1 MGSPDRVVPEARHVV
16 MATDGRELGRRA
28 QQTRRRL
35 LEATQELLETRS
47 IRDVRVV
54 DIARTVGSSPATFYQ
69 YFADVETA
77 VLALADDVADELD
90 PIVHLLDD
98 PWTGKAG
105 LDTARQLVDSF
116 VTYWDRY
123 RAVLRVRNL
132 AAEEGDTRFRELRVR
147 TLSRITDRL
156 RTQIAESQDA
166 GRASTDLQP
175 YAAAAGLVAM
185 LERMAAYHVSIE
197 DRGLT
202 RDEMV
207 ETLARMIYGVVTGR
221 R

>member
-1 MGSPDRVVPEARHVV
+1 VSDAEANVVA
-16 MATDGRELGRRA
+16 MDGRQLGRRA

-35 LEATQELLETRS
+35 LDATQELLESRS

-54 DIARTVGSSPATFYQ
+54 DIARAVGASPATFYQ
-69 YFADVETA
+69 YFADVESA
-77 VLALADDVADELD
+77 VLVLAEDVADELD
-90 PIVHLLDD
+90 PIAHLLDE
-98 PWTGKAG
+98 PWRGNSG
-105 LDTARQLVDSF
+105 LDIARQLVDSF
-116 VTYWDRY
+116 VAYWDRY

-132 AAEEGDTRFRELRVR
+132 ASEEGDARFREVRVR

-156 RTQIAESQDA
+156 RTQIVDAQQA
-166 GRASTDLQP
+166 GRVSPEVQP

-185 LERMAAYHVSIE
+185 LERMAAYHVTIE

-207 ETLARMIYGVVTGR
+207 ETLARVIHGTVTGR
-221 R
+221 K

>member
-1 MGSPDRVVPEARHVV
+1 M
-16 MATDGRELGRRA
+16 DGRQLGKRA
-28 QQTRRRL
+28 QQTRRNL
-35 LEATQELLETRS
+35 LDATQAQLETRS

-54 DIARTVGSSPATFYQ
+54 DIARSVGASPATFYQ
-69 YFADVETA
+69 YFADVQSA
-77 VLALADDVADELD
+77 VLVLAEEVADELD
-90 PIVHLLDD
+90 PIAHLLDE
-98 PWTGKAG
+98 PWRGKQG
-105 LDTARQLVDSF
+105 LDVARQLVDSF
-116 VTYWDRY
+116 VAYWDRY

-132 AAEEGDTRFRELRVR
+132 AAEEGDQRFREVRVR

-156 RTQIAESQDA
+156 RRQIDDAQAA
-166 GRASTDLQP
+166 GRVDGDVQP

-207 ETLARMIYGVVTGR
+207 ETLARIIHGTVTGR
-221 R
+221 TR

>member
-1 MGSPDRVVPEARHVV
+1 M
-16 MATDGRELGRRA
+16 DGRQLGRRA

-35 LEATQELLETRS
+35 LDATQELLESRS

-54 DIARTVGSSPATFYQ
+54 DIARTVGASPATFYQ
-69 YFADVETA
+69 YFADVESA
-77 VLALADDVADELD
+77 VLVLAEEVADQLD
-90 PIVHLLDD
+90 PIAHLLDE
-98 PWTGKAG
+98 PMRGRNG
-105 LDTARQLVDSF
+105 LDIARQLVDSF
-116 VTYWDRY
+116 VAYWDKY

-132 AAEEGDTRFRELRVR
+132 ASEEGDQRFREVRVR
-147 TLSRITDRL
+147 TLSQITDRV
-156 RTQIAESQDA
+156 RKQIVDAQAA
-166 GRASTDLQP
+166 GRVAPEVQP

-202 RDEMV
+202 RAEMV
-207 ETLARMIYGVVTGR
+207 ETLARVIHGTVTGR

>member
-1 MGSPDRVVPEARHVV
+1 MEAVTPLR
-16 MATDGRELGRRA
+16 AADGRTPGRRGLA
-28 QQTRRRL
+28 TRQRL
-35 LEATQELLETRS
+35 LEQTAEMLRTS
-47 IRDVRVV
+47 SYRDLKVI
-54 DIARTVGSSPATFYQ
+54 DIAREAGTSPATFYQ
-69 YFADVETA
+69 YFADVESA
-77 VLALADDVADELD
+77 VLALADEVADELE
-90 PIVHLLDD
+90 PIAHLLDE
-98 PWTGKAG
+98 PWKGKSG
-105 LDTARQLVDSF
+105 LDVARQLVDSF

-156 RTQIAESQDA
+156 RTQIADAQEA

>member
-1 MGSPDRVVPEARHVV
+1 MPEARQAIAAV
-16 MATDGRELGRRA
+16 DGRQLGRRA
-28 QQTRRRL
+28 QQTRQRL
-35 LEATQELLETRS
+35 LDATQELLETRS

-54 DIARTVGSSPATFYQ
+54 DIARAVGSSPATFYQ
-69 YFADVETA
+69 YFADVESA
-77 VLALADDVADELD
+77 VLALADEVADELE
-90 PIVHLLDD
+90 PIAHLLDE
-98 PWTGKAG
+98 PWKGKTG

-132 AAEEGDTRFRELRVR
+132 AAEEGDARFRDIRVR

-156 RTQIAESQDA
+156 RTQIVDA
-166 GRASTDLQP
+166 QKTGRGSTDLQP